1 VLESRLADA
10 LGDSYTLEGE
20 IGRGGMGVVYK
31 ARDERLKRPVAI
43 KVLPPELA
51 FRTDIRQRFMRE
63 AETAARLAHPHIV
76 PIHAVS
82 DANEL
87 VYFVMGL
94 VDGESLALRLK
105 RRGRLSI
112 EEARRVMK
120 ETADALS
127 AAHAQGVIHRDVKP
141 DNILLEGTRGRVMVT
156 DFGIAKALSSE
167 GTLTEAGVAIG
178 TPAFMSPEQAA
189 GDKEIDG
196 RSDLYSL
203 GVVAYQMLTGELPFQ
218 AGSVPMLLMKQIT
231 EDPVPVDRK
240 RTETPKELSQTV
252 MRCLAKDPE
261 DRWPTADALRRA
273 LETST
278 FTAAPPRPGA
288 SRVRK
293 PGTRDLGPLERA
305 KGPVDSAQDI
315 ANRASRRSEE
325 AARDWLESRGADVRR
340 PSGRPSARLSR
351 RDSRYDRKLEAK
363 EQEERDIQ
371 ELAKKSG
378 EPVIITRFRHRAA
391 TFAAVNGM
399 LLLLNAVTTQFHP
412 PWALFP
418 LIGWGFGLAKDY
430 AKLWTA
436 GYSWKDVAN
445 RPPAPDAIEART
457 AKGAARLAAGQ
468 PASSAEFGDHAG
480 GIEQARSDRAAVM
493 GMLDK
498 MTKAERAMLPEI
510 APTVDQ
516 LLERA
521 TDLARS
527 LSALE
532 RDIDDGQIDKI
543 DTRLAALESEP
554 ASSDSARRKIL
565 LEQQKQKV
573 EQLVARR
580 VRLGEQLESSLLAM
594 QNIRFDLLRLRSSGV
609 AEALGDLTN
618 ATQQAKALSRDVDVA
633 ISAAKEVKK
642 LTGHDSPPPPERT

>member
-1 VLESRLADA
+1 MLETRLADA
-10 LGDSYTLEGE
+10 LGDAYTLEGE

-31 ARDERLKRPVAI
+31 AKDERLKRSVAI

-51 FRTDIRQRFMRE
+51 FRTDIRQRFLRE
-63 AETAARLAHPHIV
+63 AETAARLSHPNIV
-76 PIHAVS
+76 PIHAVG
-82 DANEL
+82 DRDEL

-120 ETADALS
+120 EAADALG

-156 DFGIAKALSSE
+156 DFGIAKALTADGG

-189 GDKEIDG
+189 GDREIDG

-218 AGSVPMLLMKQIT
+218 ATSVPALLMKQIT
-231 EDPVPVDRK
+231 ERPQPIDRK
-240 RTETPKELSQTV
+240 RSETPKDLSQIV
-252 MRCLAKDPE
+252 MRCLEKDPE

-273 LETST
+273 LETGT
-278 FTAAPPRPGA
+278 YTAPPPRPA
-288 SRVRK
+288 
-293 PGTRDLGPLERA
+293 GTRSRRGTTARTGKDDAE
-305 KGPVDSAQDI
+305 SAD
-315 ANRASRRSEE
+315 RESRRSEE
-325 AARDWLESRGADVRR
+325 AARDWLAERGAPVQRR
-340 PSGRPSARLSR
+340 PSDKMARRSEKHQRQLDR
-351 RDSRYDRKLEAK
+351 QDRKLDRKA
-363 EQEERDIQ
+363 QEDREIE
-371 ELAKKSG
+371 ELARKSG

-399 LLLLNAVTTQFHP
+399 LVLLNAATTQFHP
-412 PWALFP
+412 PWAFFP
-418 LIGWGFGLAKDY
+418 LIFWGFGLAKDY

-436 GYSWKDVAN
+436 GYSWRDVIN
-445 RPPAPDAIEART
+445 RPPAPDAVEAKIG
-457 AKGAARLAAGQ
+457 KGPVSRLIAAPVTTQ
-468 PASSAEFGDHAG
+468 EFGRHAG
-480 GIEQARSDRAAVM
+480 GLEQARADRAAVL
-493 GMLDK
+493 GMLEK
-498 MTKAERAMLPEI
+498 MTKAEKQLLPDI
-510 APTVDQ
+510 GPTVDQ

-527 LSALE
+527 LAALE
-532 RDIDDGQIDKI
+532 RDIDETQIEKI
-543 DTRLAALESEP
+543 DVRIAGLELEPSSPDAQRRLA
-554 ASSDSARRKIL
+554 L
-565 LEQQKQKV
+565 LQQQRQKV

-580 VRLGEQLESSLLAM
+580 ARLEEQLESSLLAM

-609 AEALGDLTN
+609 ADALGDLTN

-633 ISAAKEVKK
+633 ISAAKEVKR
-642 LTGHDSPPPPERT
+642 LTGIDSPPPPERR

>member
-1 VLESRLADA
+1 
-10 LGDSYTLEGE
+10 
-20 IGRGGMGVVYK
+20 MGVVYK
-31 ARDERLKRPVAI
+31 ARDQRLKRPVAI

-51 FRTDIRQRFMRE
+51 FRSDIRQRFMRE
-63 AETAARLAHPHIV
+63 AETAARLSHPHIV

-218 AGSVPMLLMKQIT
+218 AASVPMLLMKQIT

-278 FTAAPPRPGA
+278 FTAAPLRPGA
-288 SRVRK
+288 GRTRK
-293 PGTRDLGPLERA
+293 PGTRDLGGPLDRA
-305 KGPVDSAQDI
+305 GSALDRAQDM

-325 AARDWLESRGADVRR
+325 AARDWLESRGASVPR
-340 PSGRPSARLSR
+340 PPGRPSARLSR
-351 RDSRYDRKLEAK
+351 RDARYDRKLEAK

-371 ELAKKSG
+371 DLAKKSG

-399 LLLLNAVTTQFHP
+399 LLLLNAATTQFHP

-418 LIGWGFGLAKDY
+418 LIFWGFGLAKDY

-445 RPPAPDAIEART
+445 RPPAPDAIEARSP
-457 AKGAARLAAGQ
+457 KGAARLLAGQ
-468 PASSAEFGDHAG
+468 PASTAEFGDHAG

-527 LSALE
+527 LSSLE
-532 RDIDDGQIDKI
+532 RDIDEGQVEKI
-543 DTRLAALESEP
+543 DARLAALEAEP
-554 ASSDSARRKIL
+554 TSSDSARRRTL

-642 LTGHDSPPPPERT
+642 LTGHDSPPPPEKG